1 MESAVQLRKRVLLV
15 LIVMAL
21 VSSLWAVWHTGD
33 WEGLALNFGTEM
45 VGAVVTY
52 ILLELVI
59 GGMEE
64 REAKRGEREAKKVN
78 LIAQL
83 GSRAQDVAIAASEEL
98 ARLGWLYDGSLQGAP
113 LAMANLQRANL
124 DEANLQGASLSGARL
139 QGAYLARA
147 NLQGAVLLGA
157 NLQGASLSGAR
168 LQGAYLN
175 WVNLQG
181 AYLVEANLQG
191 AFLLQ
196 ANLQGAEFDEDTIVP
211 DGTKW
216 TPGTDMA
223 RFTHPDHPDFWRPM
237 NSGFE
242 LA

>member
-1 MESAVQLRKRVLLV
+1 MESAAQLRKGVLLV

-21 VSSLWAVWHTGD
+21 VSSIWAVWHTGD

-45 VGAVVTY
+45 AGAVVTY
-52 ILLELVI
+52 LLLELVI

-64 REAKRGEREAKKVN
+64 REAKKEEREAKKVN
-78 LIAQL
+78 LVAQL

-98 ARLGWLYDGSLQGAP
+98 ARLGWLYDGSLQGAA

-124 DEANLQGASLSGARL
+124 DEANLQGASLSGAKL
-139 QGAYLARA
+139 QGAHLARA

-157 NLQGASLSGAR
+157 KLQGARLSGAK
-168 LQGAYLN
+168 LQGAYLS
-175 WVNLQG
+175 WVNLQR
-181 AYLVEANLQG
+181 AYLVQANLQG

-196 ANLQGAEFDEDTIVP
+196 ANLQGVEFDKDTILP

-216 TPGTDMA
+216 TPGTDIA
-223 RFTHPDHPDFWRPM
+223 RFTDPKNSDFWRPDV
-237 NSGFE
+237 
-242 LA
+242 